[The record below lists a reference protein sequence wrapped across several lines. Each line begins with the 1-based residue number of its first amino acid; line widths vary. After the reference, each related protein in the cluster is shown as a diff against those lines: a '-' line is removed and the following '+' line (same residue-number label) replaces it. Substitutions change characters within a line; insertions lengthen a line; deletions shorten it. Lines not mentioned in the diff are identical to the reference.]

1 MGKLSK
7 TRGARRGGN
16 AHPQPHPP
24 PVQAMQPAM
33 MQPAMMQPAM
43 TQPASGGDKI
53 AKLQQLAQLKDAG
66 LLTQEEFEQQKAVVL
81 SGSDAVAI
89 QPVAASMPM
98 QVQPVQAK
106 KASDAVAIQ
115 PVAAGMPMQVQP
127 VQAKKAL
134 KDLERDY
141 PNLPDAWL
149 KMVCINRIRRELRR
163 DEEVP
168 AGAPDSYT
176 A

>member
-24 PVQAMQPAM
+24 PVQA

-106 KASDAVAIQ
+106 KA
-115 PVAAGMPMQVQP
+115 
-127 VQAKKAL
+127 L